1 MVQHT
6 TSFTVVKS
14 FIIKQKRHSVRHGIL
29 MSNFSHPQDYINSG
43 WNLNNLPV
51 LEQSVLRHINADIS
65 GMKIPWC
72 YVGMCFSCFCWHNE
86 DHWSYSINYLH
97 WYVQAK
103 YLNIDKKL

>member
-1 MVQHT
+1 
-6 TSFTVVKS
+6 
-14 FIIKQKRHSVRHGIL
+14 